1 MVYQIVTAHHL
12 YHYQSLNMKKIFL
25 IIIILVVSFLFIQV
39 QAQSKKF
46 LVNGKAISSEGS
58 IGLEGVSVHVKGMDQ
73 YTGSEPDGLFT
84 IGVPK
89 ENNILVIELQ
99 GYVTQEIT
107 ITSSKSYDIILK
119 KAITNIQQKL
129 VAENSSIAKQ

>member
-1 MVYQIVTAHHL
+1 
-12 YHYQSLNMKKIFL
+12 MKKIFS
-25 IIIILVVSFLFIQV
+25 IIIILVGLFLLTEV
-39 QAQSKKF
+39 QAQSKRF
-46 LVNGKAISSEGS
+46 LVNGKAISSEGN

-73 YTGSEPDGLFT
+73 YTGSEPDGLFS

-107 ITSSKSYDIILK
+107 ITSSKAYDIILK
-119 KAITNIQQKL
+119 IGIINIQQKTT
-129 VAENSSIAKQ
+129 AERSITIQ

>member
-1 MVYQIVTAHHL
+1 
-12 YHYQSLNMKKIFL
+12 MKKIFL

-46 LVNGKAISSEGS
+46 LVNGKAISFEGS